1 MKKITIWIDE
11 TTITEMEK
19 VLEKYEQKATFMRN
33 AIQTEIDKRKEIEAN
48 KK

>member
-11 TTITEMEK
+11 TTIVEMEK

-33 AIQTEIDKRKEIEAN
+33 AIQAEIDKRKEIEAN